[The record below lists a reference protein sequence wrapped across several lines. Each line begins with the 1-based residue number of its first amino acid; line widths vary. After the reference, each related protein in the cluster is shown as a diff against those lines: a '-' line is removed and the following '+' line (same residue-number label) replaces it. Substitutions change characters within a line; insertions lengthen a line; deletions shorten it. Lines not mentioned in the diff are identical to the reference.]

1 MVMGYCDK
9 CVYRKTFTSAG
20 PYCDYLCMTNERRP
34 CPPGEGCTVRVIQDA
49 RKPKA
54 FTVSKAKLGRPPM
67 TEEERAAAELARQE
81 KRREY
86 DRERYRN
93 QTEEDR
99 EKGREKSRRYYERN
113 KEKYSARHSAWYQAN
128 KERAAAYQRERRRKK
143 REAEQNG
150 CSPE

>member
-34 CPPGEGCTVRVIQDA
+34 CPPGEGCTVRVLLDE

-54 FTVSKAKLGRPPM
+54 FTVSKAKLGRPPL
-67 TEEERAAAELARQE
+67 TEEEKAAVAEALKER
-81 KRREY
+81 KRKY
-86 DRERYRN
+86 NRERYKTW
-93 QTEEDR
+93 TEEDR
-99 EKGREKSRRYYERN
+99 EKDREKCRRYYERN
-113 KEKYSARHSAWYQAN
+113 KEKINAKHAEWYQAN

-143 REAEQNG
+143 REAERNG